1 LNISEGRL
9 LPHESE
15 ERDEWEDGWRLRD
28 LQNHPIDPNWETGQ
42 YLKCHALARN
52 NKKLKEG
59 TIIFDLVGMKGQGYS
74 RFIRSAF
81 VISKIE
87 NGTLYFDSFFFA
99 DKDPLRSPKNIIRHP
114 YGAILEKK
122 AVVQLLKKMEKNH
135 YHEYKIGQR
144 PKSIKK
150 RYWNYMLSR
159 ASVSKTRRH
168 ICH

>member
-1 LNISEGRL
+1 MSILEGRL

-42 YLKCHALARN
+42 YLKCHSLARF
-52 NKKLKEG
+52 NKKLKAG
-59 TIIFDLVGMKGQGYS
+59 TVIFDLVGMPGKGNS

-81 VISKIE
+81 VISKIKK
-87 NGTLYFDSFFFA
+87 GILFFDSFFFA
-99 DKDPLRSPKNIIRHP
+99 DGKPLKSPINVTRSS
-114 YGAILEKK
+114 YGVILEKPEVIK
-122 AVVQLLKKMEKNH
+122 LFKKMEKNQ
-135 YHEYKIGQR
+135 YHEYKIGHK

-150 RYWNYMLSR
+150 SYWDYMLSR
-159 ASVSKTRRH
+159 ASVSITRQH